1 MWCPLKISPGS
12 IGYCPKKSKNSKIF
26 EFGVVNHI
34 SSKNFHPDPEPV
46 KSMYFLHFLWK
57 EPMLRWL
64 SGVFPCVSGLIPLQ
78 GKSEYGW
85 ILVPGGQIGLFHLQE
100 LWRASWPQGPPDREK
115 SFNLSPRDLGPS
127 PLNAGQVF
135 ILIYVSHLGS
145 SLLLSWAT
153 RWIRS
158 GKSRGTSTGPP
169 CSSALSYLVHI

>member
-1 MWCPLKISPGS
+1 MWGDFCISRIFSNSLLGSGLHSLLSHVISFSKFEMWCPLKISPGS

-34 SSKNFHPDPEPV
+34 SSKNFHPHPDPV

-127 PLNAGQVF
+127 PLNAGQVW
-135 ILIYVSHLGS
+135 HLDLCVTLG
-145 SLLLSWAT
+145 
-153 RWIRS
+153 
-158 GKSRGTSTGPP
+158 
-169 CSSALSYLVHI
+169 V